1 MVSLNGMEEP
11 YGFRARSVKEAL
23 LRFGYRQRSRVKEMK
38 ILVVDDDAIV
48 IKSCRRIL
56 EAEGFEVTTVPGADE
71 ALEKVKYY
79 DFDLLLM
86 DVKMPKHDG
95 IFLMREIKKNW
106 PNIPI
111 IVMSGYPTPETI
123 ADVLKLGATQF
134 IPKPF
139 RPDELTK
146 VVRQVLQKAVKKD
159 SFPTGAGG

>member
-1 MVSLNGMEEP
+1 
-11 YGFRARSVKEAL
+11 
-23 LRFGYRQRSRVKEMK
+23 MK

-56 EAEGFEVTTVPGADE
+56 EAEGFEVIAVPGADE
-71 ALEKVKYY
+71 ALEKIKYQE
-79 DFDLLLM
+79 FDLLLV

-106 PNIPI
+106 PGIPI

-123 ADVLKLGATQF
+123 ADVLKLGASQF

-146 VVRQVLQKAVKKD
+146 VVRQILQKAIKKD
-159 SFPTGAGG
+159 SSHTGAGD

>member
-1 MVSLNGMEEP
+1 
-11 YGFRARSVKEAL
+11 
-23 LRFGYRQRSRVKEMK
+23 MK

-56 EAEGFEVTTVPGADE
+56 EAEGFEVTSVPGADE
-71 ALEKVKYY
+71 ALEKIKSSE
-79 DFDLLLM
+79 FDLLLM

-106 PNIPI
+106 PDIPI

-139 RPDELTK
+139 RPDELVKT
-146 VVRQVLQKAVKKD
+146 VRQVIQKMPSKK
-159 SFPTGAGG
+159 SSPMGNG

>member
-1 MVSLNGMEEP
+1 
-11 YGFRARSVKEAL
+11 
-23 LRFGYRQRSRVKEMK
+23 MK

-56 EAEGFEVTTVPGADE
+56 EAEGFEVTTVSSADE
-71 ALEKVKYY
+71 ALEKIKNY
-79 DFDLLLM
+79 DFDLVVM

-95 IFLMREIKKNW
+95 IFLMREFNKNW
-106 PNIPI
+106 PEIPI

-123 ADVLKLGATQF
+123 SDVIRLGAIQF

-139 RPDELTK
+139 KPDEFMKSIKEVIRKTGL
-146 VVRQVLQKAVKKD
+146 KK

>member
-1 MVSLNGMEEP
+1 
-11 YGFRARSVKEAL
+11 
-23 LRFGYRQRSRVKEMK
+23 MK

-56 EAEGFEVTTVPGADE
+56 EAEGFEVTSVPSADE
-71 ALEKVKYY
+71 ALEKIKYY
-79 DFDLLLM
+79 EFDLLLM

-106 PNIPI
+106 PDIPI

-139 RPDELTK
+139 RPDELVK
-146 VVRQVLQKAVKKD
+146 SVRQVIQKMPRKKSSLPGD
-159 SFPTGAGG
+159 G

>member
-1 MVSLNGMEEP
+1 
-11 YGFRARSVKEAL
+11 
-23 LRFGYRQRSRVKEMK
+23 MK

-56 EAEGFEVTTVPGADE
+56 EAEGFEVTSVPSADE
-71 ALEKVKYY
+71 ALEKIKYY
-79 DFDLLLM
+79 EFDLLLM

-106 PNIPI
+106 PDIPI

-139 RPDELTK
+139 RPDELVK
-146 VVRQVLQKAVKKD
+146 SVRQVIQKMPRKKSSPPGD
-159 SFPTGAGG
+159 G

>member
-1 MVSLNGMEEP
+1 M
-11 YGFRARSVKEAL
+11 
-23 LRFGYRQRSRVKEMK
+23 RV
-38 ILVVDDDAIV
+38 LVVDDDVIV

-56 EAEGFEVTTVPGADE
+56 EAEGFEVTTVPSADD
-71 ALEKVKYY
+71 ALEKIKMY
-79 DFDLLLM
+79 DFDLLVM

-106 PNIPI
+106 PDIPI

-139 RPDELTK
+139 KPDEFMK
-146 VVRQVLQKAVKKD
+146 SIKQVIQKMSHKK

>member
-1 MVSLNGMEEP
+1 
-11 YGFRARSVKEAL
+11 
-23 LRFGYRQRSRVKEMK
+23 MK

-56 EAEGFEVTTVPGADE
+56 EAEGFEVMTVSGADE
-71 ALEKVKYY
+71 ALEKVKCD
-79 DFDLLLM
+79 DFNLLLM

-146 VVRQVLQKAVKKD
+146 VVRQVLQKAIKKD

>member
-1 MVSLNGMEEP
+1 
-11 YGFRARSVKEAL
+11 
-23 LRFGYRQRSRVKEMK
+23 MK

-56 EAEGFEVTTVPGADE
+56 EAEGFEIIAVPGADE
-71 ALEKVKYY
+71 ALEKIKSSE
-79 DFDLLLM
+79 FDLLLM

-106 PNIPI
+106 PDIPI

-139 RPDELTK
+139 RPDELVK
-146 VVRQVLQKAVKKD
+146 SVRQVTQKILRKKSSLPGD
-159 SFPTGAGG
+159 G

>member
-1 MVSLNGMEEP
+1 
-11 YGFRARSVKEAL
+11 
-23 LRFGYRQRSRVKEMK
+23 MK

-56 EAEGFEVTTVPGADE
+56 EAEGFEVMTVPGADE
-71 ALEKVKYY
+71 ALENVKRY

-106 PNIPI
+106 PDMPI

-123 ADVLKLGATQF
+123 ADVFKLGATQF

-146 VVRQVLQKAVKKD
+146 VVRQVLQKASKKD

>member
-1 MVSLNGMEEP
+1 
-11 YGFRARSVKEAL
+11 
-23 LRFGYRQRSRVKEMK
+23 MK

-56 EAEGFEVTTVPGADE
+56 EAEGFEVTAVPGADE

-79 DFDLLLM
+79 EFDLLLM

-106 PNIPI
+106 PDIPI
-111 IVMSGYPTPETI
+111 IVMSGYPTPETV
-123 ADVLKLGATQF
+123 ADVLRLGATQF

-146 VVRQVLQKAVKKD
+146 VVRQVLQKAIKKD
-159 SFPTGAGG
+159 SYPTGAGG

>member
-1 MVSLNGMEEP
+1 
-11 YGFRARSVKEAL
+11 
-23 LRFGYRQRSRVKEMK
+23 MK

-48 IKSCRRIL
+48 VKSCKRIL
-56 EAEGFEVTTVPGADE
+56 EAEGFEVITVPSADD
-71 ALEKVKYY
+71 ALETVKKC
-79 DFDLLLM
+79 DFDLLLI

-95 IFLMREIKKNW
+95 LFLMREIKKYW
-106 PNIPI
+106 PDIPI

-123 ADVLKLGATQF
+123 ADVLKLGATRF

-146 VVRQVLQKAVKKD
+146 SVRQVLERMVKKN

>member
-1 MVSLNGMEEP
+1 
-11 YGFRARSVKEAL
+11 
-23 LRFGYRQRSRVKEMK
+23 
-38 ILVVDDDAIV
+38 
-48 IKSCRRIL
+48 
-56 EAEGFEVTTVPGADE
+56 
-71 ALEKVKYY
+71 
-79 DFDLLLM
+79 LLM

-106 PNIPI
+106 PDIPI

-146 VVRQVLQKAVKKD
+146 VVRQVFQKAVKKD